1 MSTDRGPA
9 AVVDS
14 SSIRRGTVVKQ
25 SSMIKSGIGLLIGLA
40 LAVTACGGNS
50 NSTSGTKTGGILV
63 VGRTADIDLLDPHK
77 ATAFQTVQSLEQI
90 YDTLVGFDKDLNLIP
105 RLATKW
111 GRASRAKR

>member
-1 MSTDRGPA
+1 MKH
-9 AVVDS
+9 
-14 SSIRRGTVVKQ
+14 SSIIR
-25 SSMIKSGIGLLIGLA
+25 SGIGLVLGLA
-40 LAVTACGGNS
+40 MAVTACGGNS
-50 NSTSGTKTGGILV
+50 GSTSGTKIGGTLV

-111 GRASRAKR
+111 TYSNGNQTVTLNLRTGVKFQDGTP

>member
-1 MSTDRGPA
+1 MSTVRGPA

-25 SSMIKSGIGLLIGLA
+25 SSIIRSGIGLLIGLA
-40 LAVTACGGNS
+40 IAATACGSNS
-50 NSTSGTKTGGILV
+50 NPTSSTKIGGILV

-90 YDTLVGFDKDLNLIP
+90 YDTLVGFEKHI
-105 RLATKW
+105 
-111 GRASRAKR
+111 